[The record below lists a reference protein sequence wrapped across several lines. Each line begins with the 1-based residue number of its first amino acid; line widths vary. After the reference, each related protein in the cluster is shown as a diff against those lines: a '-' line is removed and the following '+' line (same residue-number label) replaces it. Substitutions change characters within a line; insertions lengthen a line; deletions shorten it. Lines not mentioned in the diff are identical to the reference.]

1 MFGRSKYSD
10 YNIIKYLMIFIFL
23 IFGIILPSFVS
34 IKIEMEKQITS
45 KQYQLDLTE
54 PITKGKEI
62 QEKIYLPKY
71 IQKYGIMFATYNRKN
86 IGLIKIQI
94 LQKDNVIEE
103 IVDVSKLKDN
113 AYYYLKMKFS
123 KLKEGE
129 ALLKITGINGKEGQ
143 SVSLHRSS
151 DIIYGEL
158 IQNNSKTNKSLLHD
172 IKFYEINNTVKGQY
186 FFLLLSIIL
195 FSLGIRITFKSNK
208 SKSYKYLYLV
218 TIFLI
223 YSLVSIKAPV
233 LTFKAEPYAEQ
244 IFNFLYNGKKYGF
257 FQNLFI
263 MDAGYLPLFQR
274 LIGLVIIKFVHNT
287 KFSVILM
294 SNVAVLYVAMIVSVF
309 TLENYK
315 KYGSRIYRF
324 LISLVLGVFNLV
336 PYGESHSFINFG
348 YMNIILLFYISLL
361 DLKKLKKKNFIAI
374 MVLTFLLCLSKSHTI
389 VLLPICVII
398 LIIFWKF
405 LIKREKIFLS
415 VINFASLIQIIY
427 MHKNINVWKSEEGLN
442 KIVPLDIID
451 IGTHQVVQQFINLF
465 STAIEKNQNIL
476 NYNLMFLILL
486 TIFIFFLFY
495 LFKKSK
501 SKENVILI
509 ILMSIIFG
517 TSYINV
523 ISNIWNGTDLWNT
536 TLESIN
542 SRHSILIK
550 ISYILIFVLLPFC
563 IKKLDL
569 INLKKKKKYFQ
580 NDKYKIISLIVL
592 LFLTI
597 RYSPKTNNDIY
608 RYDKIFSDWR
618 IYSKFYDSSS
628 FVIPVEPYIMHE
640 NQKMYYVGKNTLSPE
655 VVILQGEKYY
665 FENLNSVDG
674 IAEINLPKPIKIEYL
689 YVKRVRN
696 YNFDKLRL
704 IGYDSNNN
712 IIVDSLQLNKSSK
725 GNIGFK
731 INNPKEISKISF
743 ITDKNK
749 YGYVVP
755 EIIIGESLN

>member
-1 MFGRSKYSD
+1 
-10 YNIIKYLMIFIFL
+10 
-23 IFGIILPSFVS
+23 
-34 IKIEMEKQITS
+34 
-45 KQYQLDLTE
+45 
-54 PITKGKEI
+54 
-62 QEKIYLPKY
+62 
-71 IQKYGIMFATYNRKN
+71 
-86 IGLIKIQI
+86 
-94 LQKDNVIEE
+94 
-103 IVDVSKLKDN
+103 
-113 AYYYLKMKFS
+113 
-123 KLKEGE
+123 
-129 ALLKITGINGKEGQ
+129 
-143 SVSLHRSS
+143 
-151 DIIYGEL
+151 
-158 IQNNSKTNKSLLHD
+158 
-172 IKFYEINNTVKGQY
+172 
-186 FFLLLSIIL
+186 
-195 FSLGIRITFKSNK
+195 
-208 SKSYKYLYLV
+208 
-218 TIFLI
+218 
-223 YSLVSIKAPV
+223 
-233 LTFKAEPYAEQ
+233 
-244 IFNFLYNGKKYGF
+244 
-257 FQNLFI
+257 
-263 MDAGYLPLFQR
+263 
-274 LIGLVIIKFVHNT
+274 
-287 KFSVILM
+287 
-294 SNVAVLYVAMIVSVF
+294 
-309 TLENYK
+309 
-315 KYGSRIYRF
+315 
-324 LISLVLGVFNLV
+324 
-336 PYGESHSFINFG
+336 
-348 YMNIILLFYISLL
+348 
-361 DLKKLKKKNFIAI
+361 

-389 VLLPICVII
+389 ILLPICVII

-486 TIFIFFLFY
+486 IIFIFFIFY

-509 ILMSIIFG
+509 ILLSIIFG

>member
-1 MFGRSKYSD
+1 MFERFKYSD

-34 IKIEMEKQITS
+34 IKTEMEKDITS

-54 PITKGKEI
+54 QITKGKEI

-86 IGLIKIQI
+86 IGFIKIQI

-103 IVDVSKLKDN
+103 IVDVSKLEDN

-158 IQNNSKTNKSLLHD
+158 IQNNNKTNKSLLHD
-172 IKFYEINNTVKGQY
+172 IKFYEINNTVKGQ
-186 FFLLLSIIL
+186 FIFLLLSIIL

-287 KFSVILM
+287 KLSVILM

-309 TLENYK
+309 TLESYK

-324 LISLVLGVFNLV
+324 LISLILGVFNLV

-361 DLKKLKKKNFIAI
+361 DLKKLKKKNFIVI

-389 VLLPICVII
+389 ILLPICVII

-509 ILMSIIFG
+509 ILLSIILG

-550 ISYILIFVLLPFC
+550 ISYILIFVILPFC

-569 INLKKKKKYFQ
+569 INLKKKKKYLQ
-580 NDKYKIISLIVL
+580 NDKYKIISLIIL

-618 IYSKFYDSSS
+618 IYSKFYDSSN

-674 IAEINLPKPIKIEYL
+674 IVEINLPKPIKIEYL

-743 ITDKNK
+743 ITDKDK

-755 EIIIGESLN
+755 EIIIGEPLN

>member
-1 MFGRSKYSD
+1 
-10 YNIIKYLMIFIFL
+10 
-23 IFGIILPSFVS
+23 
-34 IKIEMEKQITS
+34 
-45 KQYQLDLTE
+45 
-54 PITKGKEI
+54 
-62 QEKIYLPKY
+62 
-71 IQKYGIMFATYNRKN
+71 MFATYNRKN

-103 IVDVSKLKDN
+103 IIDVSKLKDN

-129 ALLKITGINGKEGQ
+129 VLLKITGINGKEGQ

-172 IKFYEINNTVKGQY
+172 IKFYEINNTVKGQF

-274 LIGLVIIKFVHNT
+274 LVGLVIIKFVHNT
-287 KFSVILM
+287 KLSVILM

-361 DLKKLKKKNFIAI
+361 DLKKLKKKNFTAI

-465 STAIEKNQNIL
+465 SMAIEKNQNIL

-486 TIFIFFLFY
+486 IIFIFFLFY
-495 LFKKSK
+495 LLKKSK

-509 ILMSIIFG
+509 ILLSIIFG

-608 RYDKIFSDWR
+608 RYDKIFSDWK

>member
-1 MFGRSKYSD
+1 MFERFKYSD

-34 IKIEMEKQITS
+34 IKTEMEKDITS

-54 PITKGKEI
+54 QITKGKEI

-86 IGLIKIQI
+86 IGFIKIQI

-103 IVDVSKLKDN
+103 IVDVSKLEDN

-158 IQNNSKTNKSLLHD
+158 IQNNNKTNKSLLHD
-172 IKFYEINNTVKGQY
+172 IKFYEINNTVKGQ
-186 FFLLLSIIL
+186 FIFLLLSIIL

-287 KFSVILM
+287 KLSVILM

-309 TLENYK
+309 TLESYK

-324 LISLVLGVFNLV
+324 LISLILGVFNLV

-361 DLKKLKKKNFIAI
+361 DLKKLKKKNFIVI

-389 VLLPICVII
+389 ILLPICVII

-509 ILMSIIFG
+509 ILLSIILG

-550 ISYILIFVLLPFC
+550 ISYILIFVILPFC

-569 INLKKKKKYFQ
+569 INLKKKKKYLQ
-580 NDKYKIISLIVL
+580 NDKYKIISLIIL

-618 IYSKFYDSSS
+618 IYSKFYDSSN

-674 IAEINLPKPIKIEYL
+674 IVEINLPKPIKIEYL

-743 ITDKNK
+743 ITDKDK
-749 YGYVVP
+749 YGYIVP
-755 EIIIGESLN
+755 EIIIGEPLN

>member
-1 MFGRSKYSD
+1 
-10 YNIIKYLMIFIFL
+10 
-23 IFGIILPSFVS
+23 
-34 IKIEMEKQITS
+34 
-45 KQYQLDLTE
+45 
-54 PITKGKEI
+54 
-62 QEKIYLPKY
+62 
-71 IQKYGIMFATYNRKN
+71 MFATYNRKN

-172 IKFYEINNTVKGQY
+172 IKFYEINNTVKGQF

-324 LISLVLGVFNLV
+324 LISFVLGVFNLV

-704 IGYDSNNN
+704 TGYDSNNN